1 MMKLVLFIF
10 IFFHSNSSFGLI
22 INEKV
27 DSSYLTSKAWEYYD
41 NRNFNKSLEVINL
54 CLSLYL
60 EEAIDQQMNLD
71 SLPVG
76 DNINDYLVLNDVGTC
91 LHIKSEILKK
101 DINTKKK
108 ELINTLNLLCN
119 KLKYCQCWSERG
131 WYWQPALE
139 AKSKLVKIEL
149 NFPLNN

>member
-1 MMKLVLFIF
+1 MMKLLLFIF
-10 IFFHSNSSFGLI
+10 ILFYSNSSFGLI

-27 DSSYLTSKAWEYYD
+27 ESSYLTSKAWKYYE

-119 KLKYCQCWSERG
+119 KLKYCQCWSDRG

-149 NFPLNN
+149 NLPLNN

>member
-1 MMKLVLFIF
+1 MIILALFIF

-27 DSSYLTSKAWEYYD
+27 NSSYLTSKAWEHYD

-54 CLSLYL
+54 CISLYL

-76 DNINDYLVLNDVGTC
+76 DNINEYSFLNDVGTC

-101 DINTKKK
+101 DINMKKK

-149 NFPLNN
+149 NIPLNY